1 MDLPPQLRQQFFGHV
16 MGPIIHHS
24 IKTGLPK
31 AQDAA
36 NIVLGGPVQFHRRFN
51 RLFEGTLDTPQ
62 IALETIVD
70 GVRLLNLDAA
80 PRVTLQSEF
89 PLTEKQFQL
98 RRFFLDKQQKFP
110 FKQPNKGYE
119 VKNEGIFTS
128 QMNGLYRALLY
139 VGLNIDGLEVS
150 TLEDLKSLAKRPDLR
165 NVLSPIMAGGP
176 SFDLILQFGRNVDGV
191 PGVAK
196 FAEDKR
202 PVAFLQNGILVP
214 NPEVLELA
222 RQFNR
227 QYNSAIPEM
236 EDGVL
241 SGYASGCPVRFLLF
255 RQHTQLLDQ
264 AGAGLTDDQ
273 LAILLEGADPTAG
286 IYRNSRNGGDDQ
298 PKSYII
304 LRDAITEMLELA
316 VCQLDD
322 IELRLMRALDEDA
335 DTEFLADNLTM
346 LVGGD
351 FQIPIND
358 SSSLMRQGLGKQ
370 R

>member
-1 MDLPPQLRQQFFGHV
+1 
-16 MGPIIHHS
+16 
-24 IKTGLPK
+24 
-31 AQDAA
+31 
-36 NIVLGGPVQFHRRFN
+36 
-51 RLFEGTLDTPQ
+51 
-62 IALETIVD
+62 
-70 GVRLLNLDAA
+70 
-80 PRVTLQSEF
+80 
-89 PLTEKQFQL
+89 
-98 RRFFLDKQQKFP
+98 
-110 FKQPNKGYE
+110 
-119 VKNEGIFTS
+119 
-128 QMNGLYRALLY
+128 
-139 VGLNIDGLEVS
+139 
-150 TLEDLKSLAKRPDLR
+150 
-165 NVLSPIMAGGP
+165 
-176 SFDLILQFGRNVDGV
+176 
-191 PGVAK
+191 
-196 FAEDKR
+196 
-202 PVAFLQNGILVP
+202 VAFLQNGILVP

-227 QYNSAIPEM
+227 QYNSAIPEL

-241 SGYASGCPVRFLLF
+241 SGNASGCPVRFLHF